1 MLNAPSAHASLGQV
15 QLFNVHDTEDVWIH
29 SIRMETEETRMM
41 EVDDGEDATLISVP
55 TQFHLTP
62 LPESLS
68 LGPGQFAFFPV
79 TLLPRFPSVKA
90 PFQGVLEDN
99 NKYEIRS
106 TFEVETDWGRVT
118 IPVRATTQR
127 TNFYD
132 VPDMIVL
139 QDPSDWTDN
148 QVNHAQH
155 TLSEE
160 EEEENGGGGVWK
172 WNDVAG
178 TAVAPS
184 VGSCYD
190 LHISADL
197 VERPLQ
203 VTKLVLIKSQRL
215 SLSVRNASADS
226 QSRTLLRSGTL
237 PLQVPAYSN
246 AHYVVTVCVHEEPIP
261 VDADHDTCLD
271 ETWMWYDDDEVLG
284 VLQMETTEE
293 IFYITVCKTL
303 SPAEHSMTVEYVESK
318 ENIQKDDELVTLG
331 PQSVL
336 TPIPSRMDFSFISPE
351 TLVIEQTLRV
361 YTTVG
366 SPVMRLM
373 RAAVALDANDK
384 GRETQYGVRVEI
396 RPHSSADREAINLP
410 DELEG
415 MMLQETLTLQVFLD
429 WSQLRKKL
437 AEDGSDSV
445 SFTGQA
451 VIMGTTSDHYYNRCN
466 KLLK

>member
-1 MLNAPSAHASLGQV
+1 M

-197 VERPLQ
+197 VEQFGRA
-203 VTKLVLIKSQRL
+203 TKITRARIS
-215 SLSVRNASADS
+215 S
-226 QSRTLLRSGTL
+226 TLLFFLHHAIDRL
-237 PLQVPAYSN
+237 DRCVVPPKAYSHQRIHDQCYTDN
-246 AHYVVTVCVHEEPIP
+246 THNHSHNPSPTTITSTILDFP
-261 VDADHDTCLD
+261 V
-271 ETWMWYDDDEVLG
+271 
-284 VLQMETTEE
+284 
-293 IFYITVCKTL
+293 
-303 SPAEHSMTVEYVESK
+303 SP
-318 ENIQKDDELVTLG
+318 
-331 PQSVL
+331 
-336 TPIPSRMDFSFISPE
+336 
-351 TLVIEQTLRV
+351 
-361 YTTVG
+361 
-366 SPVMRLM
+366 
-373 RAAVALDANDK
+373 
-384 GRETQYGVRVEI
+384 
-396 RPHSSADREAINLP
+396 
-410 DELEG
+410 
-415 MMLQETLTLQVFLD
+415 
-429 WSQLRKKL
+429 
-437 AEDGSDSV
+437 
-445 SFTGQA
+445 
-451 VIMGTTSDHYYNRCN
+451 
-466 KLLK
+466 